1 MKSLVVA
8 SVGFGFDSLSPTGQ
22 RRPTASLLSTSETLR
37 ANNEDF
43 ARNSEFPRLI
53 RVFHQEIFFRFLDD
67 SIQIPLEVDE
77 DHQEM

>member
-1 MKSLVVA
+1 MPRHSRAL
-8 SVGFGFDSLSPTGQ
+8 LNQTQ
-22 RRPTASLLSTSETLR
+22 RCNRLWGGLTSETLR
-37 ANNEDF
+37 AKNEDF

-53 RVFHQEIFFRFLDD
+53 RVFHQEFFFRFLDD